1 MKYRIIGNTMP
12 AVEIKFDSAGE
23 SIFTQSGG
31 MTWMSEGIH
40 MSTNTRGGLMKG
52 IGACSLENHFLWPP
66 TQQTGRIQKLPSPR
80 L

>member
-40 MSTNTRGGLMKG
+40 MSTNTRCGLIKG
-52 IGACSLENHFLWPP
+52 IGRMFAGESLFMS
-66 TQQTGRIQKLPSPR
+66 T
-80 L
+80 